1 LKEPPRKSA
10 ATDFQ
15 SNNTNSPPFTELG
28 QKREGSLE
36 YFLTEQQ
43 KTIKNLARRVAEER
57 ILPMRAE
64 LDDREEFPWDIMKDL
79 ANADMFRVFVPEE
92 YEGLGGGC
100 LDLCLVVEEL
110 SRVCSG
116 VAVSYAAS
124 GLGSF
129 SLLEYGNEEQKHK
142 YLPEIASGAKLAA
155 FALTEPTAGSDAS
168 AIKTTAEKTQ
178 GGYVLNGTKQ
188 FITNGGEAE
197 IYTVIA
203 LTDKTKGAR
212 GASAFLV
219 EKGTPGFSFGKKE
232 KKMGIRASSTRELV
246 FRNCT
251 VPAENMIGR
260 EGLGFIMTMR
270 ILDRSRPGIAA
281 QAVGIA
287 QGALEAA
294 VDYARQRIQFG
305 HPIIAQPVVQNMLAD
320 MAIQVEAAR
329 ALTYAAARMIDGGA
343 KNFTEESAMSK
354 VFASDMA
361 MKVTT
366 DAVQVFGGAGYMRDY
381 PIEKMMRDAK
391 ITQIYE
397 GTNEILRGA
406 IAVELRKRRGRQ
418 D

>member
-1 LKEPPRKSA
+1 M
-10 ATDFQ
+10 
-15 SNNTNSPPFTELG
+15 
-28 QKREGSLE
+28 E
-36 YFLTEQQ
+36 YFLTEPQ
-43 KTIKNLARRVAEER
+43 KTIKNLARRIAEER
-57 ILPMRAE
+57 ILPVRAE
-64 LDDREEFPWDIMKDL
+64 LDEKEQFPWDIMKDL
-79 ANADMFRVFVPEE
+79 AKSDMFRVFVPEQ

-129 SLLEYGNEEQKHK
+129 SLLEYGSAEQKRK
-142 YLPEIASGAKLAA
+142 YLPAIASGARLAA

-168 AIKTTAEKTQ
+168 AIRTTAEKTP

-219 EKGTPGFSFGKKE
+219 EKDTPGFSFGKKE

-251 VPAENMIGR
+251 IPTENIIGR

-294 VDYARQRIQFG
+294 VDYARQRVQFG

-343 KNFTEESAMSK
+343 KKFTEESAMSK

-381 PIEKMMRDAK
+381 PVEKMMRDAK

-397 GTNEILRGA
+397 GTNEVLRSA
-406 IAVELRKRRGRQ
+406 IAAGLRKRKGRTR